1 MCICKEWLATISL
14 SKTNFSPTLLLDQY
28 RYIDFKTLN
37 KFIVSIPRK
46 KYFSFIAFKD

>member
-1 MCICKEWLATISL
+1 MYICKEWLATISPW
-14 SKTNFSPTLLLDQY
+14 KTNFSPTPFLDQY